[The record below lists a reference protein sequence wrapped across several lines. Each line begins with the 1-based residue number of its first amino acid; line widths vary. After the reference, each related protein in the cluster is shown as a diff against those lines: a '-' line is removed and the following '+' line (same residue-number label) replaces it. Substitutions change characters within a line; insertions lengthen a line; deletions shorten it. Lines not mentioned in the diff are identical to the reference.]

1 VNVNRYIHNLIY
13 TDFFHNPC
21 NLHPAFYFCYKI
33 ILYDL
38 NNMNVRK
45 EKDSDKDNIWKVN
58 AEAFE
63 TEAEANLVNA
73 LSDSGI
79 SFISL
84 LAEEDEEIVGHI
96 LFTPVELIGD
106 DSGLKLMSL
115 APMAVLTK
123 LRKKGIGSQLVK
135 TGIEKCLTQGFD
147 AVVVLGHAEYYPKFG
162 FVPSVKY
169 GIKSEYDVPDEAF
182 MVLELK
188 EGSLKDKKGVIKYH
202 AAFGSV

>member
-1 VNVNRYIHNLIY
+1 
-13 TDFFHNPC
+13 
-21 NLHPAFYFCYKI
+21 
-33 ILYDL
+33 
-38 NNMNVRK
+38 MNVRK

-73 LSDSGI
+73 LRDSGI

-106 DSGLKLMSL
+106 DPGLKLMGL
-115 APMAVLTK
+115 APMAVLTE

-202 AAFGSV
+202 AAFGRV